1 MGIYSLFDTSQHYC
15 LQDPLEAREKTIMSS
30 TPKTLNVTEQHQL
43 LDALLCKN
51 APHKSFRKGIRNYL
65 IGCLMLEA
73 GLRVGEVVKLRISHL
88 YFNGNPVG
96 TLLLTPEITKNH
108 IERLVPVSTRLKQ
121 ALEEYIKIYIFIE
134 YCELDP
140 LAFHRPESELPITTR
155 QVERIINTAG
165 WKALGRPVHP
175 HMLRHTFA
183 TKLMRVTDMRTVQEL
198 LGHSDI
204 TSTQIY
210 THPNEDDKK
219 KAIQEIDSY
228 MSLPKDE
235 MLKKFGP
242 HPLTDHLPAH

>member
-1 MGIYSLFDTSQHYC
+1 
-15 LQDPLEAREKTIMSS
+15 MSS

-43 LDALLCKN
+43 LDALLCKD

-73 GLRVGEVVKLRISHL
+73 GLRVGEVVALKMSHL
-88 YFNGNPVG
+88 YFDRKPVQS
-96 TLLLTPEITKNH
+96 LVLTKEITKNH
-108 IERLVPVSTRLKQ
+108 VERIVPISTRLLQ
-121 ALEEYIKIYIFIE
+121 ALQEYYENYAWLQDVPMGHK
-134 YCELDP
+134 
-140 LAFHRPESELPITTR
+140 AFTVFLCGKNITTR

-198 LGHSDI
+198 LGHSNV

-219 KAIQEIDSY
+219 KAIQ
-228 MSLPKDE
+228 SLSGSVACIQRIRYESP
-235 MLKKFGP
+235 
-242 HPLTDHLPAH
+242 

>member
-1 MGIYSLFDTSQHYC
+1 
-15 LQDPLEAREKTIMSS
+15 MSHA
-30 TPKTLNVTEQHQL
+30 PKTLNVTEQHQL
-43 LDALLCKN
+43 LDALLCKD

-73 GLRVGEVVKLRISHL
+73 GLRVGEVVALKLSHL
-88 YFNGNPVG
+88 YFYRKPVEN
-96 TLLLTPEITKNH
+96 LVLTQDITKNH
-108 IERLVPVSTRLKQ
+108 KERSIPVSTRLKQ
-121 ALEEYIKIYIFIE
+121 AIEEYLNEHCWLIDQSTDHKAFVIFFS
-134 YCELDP
+134 DK
-140 LAFHRPESELPITTR
+140 SITTR

-198 LGHSDI
+198 LGHSNV

-219 KAIQEIDSY
+219 KAIDTLDDYTKSFCD
-228 MSLPKDE
+228 L
-235 MLKKFGP
+235 
-242 HPLTDHLPAH
+242 